1 MTIEKG
7 QPWGT
12 ACQVPS
18 DRIIARNDAEL
29 ALCSPD
35 HMVSLSGGDIWKSLG
50 SPAVPQQG
58 TEATLVHIDAIEVD
72 IDSQKKFLIASSIE
86 IGSLI
91 GRNRYLCIANA
102 SFVSEK
108 NIAPRAHPNDGFLD
122 LLEIDNAMPW
132 RQRWSA
138 SRRAQ
143 TGVHIPH
150 PHISSRRVRELRI
163 DRETQ
168 TERLTVDGVRIK
180 DWHTVVI
187 QVIPDYWQVVL

>member
-7 QPWGT
+7 QPWGVP
-12 ACQVPS
+12 CQVPS
-18 DRIIARNDAEL
+18 DRIVARNDAEL
-29 ALCSPD
+29 AQCNPN

-50 SPAVPQQG
+50 SPAVPQLG
-58 TEATLVHIDAIEVD
+58 AEATLVHIDAIEVD
-72 IDSQKKFLIASSIE
+72 IDSQRTLLVASSVE
-86 IGSLI
+86 VGSLI

-102 SFVSEK
+102 SFVGEK

-122 LLEIDNAMPW
+122 LLEIDEVMPW

-150 PHISSRRVRELRI
+150 PHISSKRVRELRI
-163 DRETQ
+163 ERMAQ
-168 TERLTVDGVRIK
+168 SERLIVDGVRIK

-187 QVIPDYWQVVL
+187 QVKPDYWQVVL